1 MVKSLELKLDVMNVM
16 NPMSFG
22 FDSALSA
29 ESCFLRGL

>member
-16 NPMSFG
+16 NPMSF
-22 FDSALSA
+22 DSFLSA